1 MIHPDLAMA
10 LARGRMD
17 DLRRDADRH
26 ALGRHPR
33 QPVHVAATECAVMLR
48 LADAIQDGQ
57 AIARLAALDESSI
70 PAGPVLLAF
79 LDGEVFAALSLTDGH
94 VIADPLHRT
103 AYLVDLLH
111 AHGRQLERPSRMS
124 RAWRS
129 QSFSVLGA
137 QLSEHR

>member
-1 MIHPDLAMA
+1 MA

-17 DLRRDADRH
+17 DLRRNADRH
-26 ALGRHPR
+26 VLARHPR
-33 QPVHVAATECAVMLR
+33 QPLHVAGTEHAVTLR
-48 LADAIQDGQ
+48 LAAAIQDGDV
-57 AIARLAALDESSI
+57 IARLAALDESSI

-79 LDGEVFAALSLTDGH
+79 LDGEALAALSLTDGH
-94 VIADPLHRT
+94 VIADPFHRT

-124 RAWRS
+124 RASRS